1 MSQGG
6 VLRHEGGKRYVM
18 VLPDVDGGGKW
29 RIQRF
34 DKDGFSGHEVF
45 KDQAEATQAA
55 INEGFKTR
63 DDGALDA
70 MQATPEWDRG
80 MAAADIIRRVNG
92 KEISFAEGNRLLA
105 EYDAKQKPAAKDDLP
120 VKFKSTD
127 GTRSDYGVYV
137 RRVGQEVRVSLDTKT
152 GEFGG
157 INADI
162 TAAEKE
168 DAKASVRRFIRK
180 EAEDQIKWFESKGME
195 VPADLRKAAALTPQP
210 ASGEAAPAAAPA
222 PAAPAV
228 VSGARGA
235 TDEAGRLTPEKR
247 QELQDARQMVEDMIA
262 TKRANREVVPD
273 AWVKRLA
280 DLSAQQRGEKAD
292 DGAVYSL
299 EVEGHPMYDGRP
311 VLRNLVPIKVSSV
324 ADAQRKLDNANTLE
338 GKVAKEFYAAQYD
351 LKQAKTAAQ
360 KKAAKARLDKLNN
373 QGWDEDALKA
383 LRDTTIAE
391 LSRLVDAAQE
401 KFGAAPQPTSGEAAP
416 APAPEAERYAAGR
429 ALTKEQRKQVLDS
442 LVDVYK
448 AKGAPREMKGIG
460 RDGNERYGYVHSPEL
475 FEKSD
480 ITGAMVRYYV
490 TLPDGRRAHP
500 TELFPDYTQADV
512 DAALAKREADEKAD
526 RENQAGAEARA
537 DKSAAPTVAES
548 EASWKDRNKGLAGNN
563 PLRDWRTGQQYTLVT
578 LEKGG
583 KFYSVRNDDAALM
596 GRLERG
602 GWKRAEAAPAATPA
616 PTLTPKAQAVKE
628 ALAAKKGE
636 QPKRDEY
643 PLGKTDREDRF
654 FGTRVRV
661 LPELKGDTAWEG
673 VIQMTLN
680 GGRLF
685 SVKRADNDNGS
696 FRIGGDRL
704 EILEVK
710 DAEKADTKPKE
721 PTKAPASINLLPLAE
736 KWDAL
741 VEHTKTDGGDPDKG
755 QRSYRALT
763 QLIGGFEEKP
773 LEVWDRWST
782 AMGSTGLVDLTGPQV
797 LKWLEANLPTA
808 LDGYIRNLPG
818 ATMSSTNAG
827 DVRYWQNAL
836 AEIERRTPDYN
847 RYVDKLEKQ
856 ALDVER
862 LGGDAERVAEARKTI
877 DRVKRAFNANER
889 SAQQGLAS
897 AEGREKAEAEKRAA
911 DEAAKYQPFNAKELS
926 KKPTPASMFGWFTAN
941 YDGKT
946 VWTQGTILDLSGE
959 PPHLAG
965 YEDRRDTLGRNKDGK
980 LDVSRVIPRERG
992 PEAVPFGFYDG
1003 EFGKTAKNGVVYFD
1017 AEGRLVGAD
1026 ATLFRYF
1033 ASKFKGA
1040 TFYASPNNDVLT
1052 VRQDG
1057 KTVGVLMP
1065 IKLGTDAQPAPS
1077 VEELRTKIAAKP
1089 APAPAPQPEAEAPAP
1104 AAGKQYPTTAEG
1116 AIQAFNDDD
1125 SAQAVAIMA
1134 KLKLDDLKTVGD
1146 AVGFRPQYNETAKAF
1161 RERIGAVAG
1170 KLEKTSREKARRQ
1183 RVLFDKLTDRAMAY
1197 DRAADHA
1204 ARAKANG
1211 VADDSTAYDS
1221 FYTPM
1226 GGGETQMMRI
1236 PAMLDRLAEDVKS
1249 LQDDPDYA
1257 EVAPL
1262 VQKARPRV
1270 FEHKASAAADRVL
1283 TIESGGSTQTLT
1295 LPKPAWQA
1303 TDDELVQAVKD
1314 SGTYLGK
1321 PGSKYDPYRQW
1332 REAHSEAIAKAVRE
1346 GKQFPDELLY
1356 DKPALIRTDLSDD
1369 QADEASDAMTAEYRA
1384 SGDYGKAVQVY
1395 REWGKKKAT
1404 SAEAPKAEQA
1414 PAEPAAARRAAEEPT
1429 APAKPAPKSFRKSVK
1444 VKTAVF
1450 MEETGTFA
1458 DQEVDADTALKAL
1471 DADIDAL
1478 TAFRK
1483 CITGG

>member
-1 MSQGG
+1 
-6 VLRHEGGKRYVM
+6 
-18 VLPDVDGGGKW
+18 
-29 RIQRF
+29 
-34 DKDGFSGHEVF
+34 
-45 KDQAEATQAA
+45 
-55 INEGFKTR
+55 
-63 DDGALDA
+63 
-70 MQATPEWDRG
+70 
-80 MAAADIIRRVNG
+80 
-92 KEISFAEGNRLLA
+92 
-105 EYDAKQKPAAKDDLP
+105 
-120 VKFKSTD
+120 
-127 GTRSDYGVYV
+127 
-137 RRVGQEVRVSLDTKT
+137 
-152 GEFGG
+152 
-157 INADI
+157 
-162 TAAEKE
+162 
-168 DAKASVRRFIRK
+168 
-180 EAEDQIKWFESKGME
+180 
-195 VPADLRKAAALTPQP
+195 
-210 ASGEAAPAAAPA
+210 
-222 PAAPAV
+222 
-228 VSGARGA
+228 
-235 TDEAGRLTPEKR
+235 
-247 QELQDARQMVEDMIA
+247 MIA

-416 APAPEAERYAAGR
+416 APAPEAAPASAPAERTPAQEPGVSTAEQVATAQELLAGVPNGEHVSEEDRKAAEQALGIYSLNALADHELRRMLSVLEVNKANTTKVLAMSPRPRSINDIADALGALAGAAAKKAEYERAFKRAADLAPTNQAVADALNVYAVQKVQLESIASERGMYGVKWAER
-429 ALTKEQRKQVLDS
+429 NIGQRWTTQSIKVR
-442 LVDVYK
+442 K
-448 AKGAPREMKGIG
+448 AKDRVVEA
-460 RDGNERYGYVHSPEL
+460 
-475 FEKSD
+475 
-480 ITGAMVRYYV
+480 VR
-490 TLPDGRRAHP
+490 A
-500 TELFPDYTQADV
+500 
-512 DAALAKREADEKAD
+512 
-526 RENQAGAEARA
+526 
-537 DKSAAPTVAES
+537 
-548 EASWKDRNKGLAGNN
+548 
-563 PLRDWRTGQQYTLVT
+563 
-578 LEKGG
+578 
-583 KFYSVRNDDAALM
+583 
-596 GRLERG
+596 
-602 GWKRAEAAPAATPA
+602 A

-911 DEAAKYQPFNAKELS
+911 DEAAKYQPF
-926 KKPTPASMFGWFTAN
+926 
-941 YDGKT
+941 
-946 VWTQGTILDLSGE
+946 
-959 PPHLAG
+959 
-965 YEDRRDTLGRNKDGK
+965 
-980 LDVSRVIPRERG
+980 
-992 PEAVPFGFYDG
+992 
-1003 EFGKTAKNGVVYFD
+1003 
-1017 AEGRLVGAD
+1017 
-1026 ATLFRYF
+1026 
-1033 ASKFKGA
+1033 
-1040 TFYASPNNDVLT
+1040 
-1052 VRQDG
+1052 
-1057 KTVGVLMP
+1057 
-1065 IKLGTDAQPAPS
+1065 
-1077 VEELRTKIAAKP
+1077 
-1089 APAPAPQPEAEAPAP
+1089 
-1104 AAGKQYPTTAEG
+1104 
-1116 AIQAFNDDD
+1116 
-1125 SAQAVAIMA
+1125 
-1134 KLKLDDLKTVGD
+1134 
-1146 AVGFRPQYNETAKAF
+1146 
-1161 RERIGAVAG
+1161 
-1170 KLEKTSREKARRQ
+1170 
-1183 RVLFDKLTDRAMAY
+1183 
-1197 DRAADHA
+1197 
-1204 ARAKANG
+1204 
-1211 VADDSTAYDS
+1211 
-1221 FYTPM
+1221 
-1226 GGGETQMMRI
+1226 
-1236 PAMLDRLAEDVKS
+1236 
-1249 LQDDPDYA
+1249 
-1257 EVAPL
+1257 
-1262 VQKARPRV
+1262 
-1270 FEHKASAAADRVL
+1270 
-1283 TIESGGSTQTLT
+1283 
-1295 LPKPAWQA
+1295 
-1303 TDDELVQAVKD
+1303 
-1314 SGTYLGK
+1314 
-1321 PGSKYDPYRQW
+1321 
-1332 REAHSEAIAKAVRE
+1332 
-1346 GKQFPDELLY
+1346 
-1356 DKPALIRTDLSDD
+1356 
-1369 QADEASDAMTAEYRA
+1369 
-1384 SGDYGKAVQVY
+1384 
-1395 REWGKKKAT
+1395 
-1404 SAEAPKAEQA
+1404 
-1414 PAEPAAARRAAEEPT
+1414 
-1429 APAKPAPKSFRKSVK
+1429 
-1444 VKTAVF
+1444 
-1450 MEETGTFA
+1450 
-1458 DQEVDADTALKAL
+1458 
-1471 DADIDAL
+1471 
-1478 TAFRK
+1478 
-1483 CITGG
+1483 